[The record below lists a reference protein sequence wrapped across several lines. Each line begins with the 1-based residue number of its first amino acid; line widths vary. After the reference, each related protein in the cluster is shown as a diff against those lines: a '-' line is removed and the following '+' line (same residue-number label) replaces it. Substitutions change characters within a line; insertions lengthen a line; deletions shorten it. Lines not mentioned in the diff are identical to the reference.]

1 MPTATVVSA
10 AFLTHGRLA
19 AKNLQLDDLPLVV
32 TPHPLNDL
40 TPPEV
45 RELARAA
52 YPVIIRQLTGQ
63 GVLEKHTLV
72 DYVHPAARDRAP
84 REPGPAPEISS

>member
-1 MPTATVVSA
+1 VST

-40 TPPEV
+40 MPAEV

-52 YPVIIRQLTGQ
+52 YPIVIRQLTGQ
-63 GVLEKHTLV
+63 GDLEKHTKV
-72 DYVHPAARDRAP
+72 DYVHPAARKRAP
-84 REPGPAPEISS
+84 HDAGPAPEDA

>member
-1 MPTATVVSA
+1 MPSSTVVST
-10 AFLTHGRLA
+10 AFLTHARLA
-19 AKNLQLDDLPLVV
+19 AKNLQLDDLPLIV

-40 TPPEV
+40 TPADV

-63 GVLEKHTLV
+63 GVLENHTMV
-72 DYVHPAARDRAP
+72 NYVHPAARNRAP
-84 REPGPAPEISS
+84 RDAGPAPEAP

>member
-1 MPTATVVSA
+1 VST

-40 TPPEV
+40 TPDEV
-45 RELARAA
+45 RELARSA
-52 YPVIIRQLTGQ
+52 YPVIVGQLTGQ
-63 GVLEKHTLV
+63 GVLAQHTLV
-72 DYVHPAARDRAP
+72 DYVHPAARLKTKSGAGK
-84 REPGPAPEISS
+84 ESA

>member
-1 MPTATVVSA
+1 MPTSTIVST

-40 TPPEV
+40 TPDEV

-52 YPVIIRQLTGQ
+52 YPVIIGQLTGS
-63 GVLEKHTLV
+63 GKLAPYTKV
-72 DYVHPAARDRAP
+72 DFIHPAERKGAQHAGGT
-84 REPGPAPEISS
+84 EAA

>member
-1 MPTATVVSA
+1 MPTSTIVST

-40 TPPEV
+40 TPAEV

-63 GVLEKHTLV
+63 GALEKHTVV
-72 DYVHPAARDRAP
+72 DYVHPAARNRAP
-84 REPGPAPEISS
+84 REPGQTPAAAS

>member
-1 MPTATVVSA
+1 MPTSTVVST

-40 TPPEV
+40 TPAEV
-45 RELARAA
+45 RELARSA
-52 YPVIIRQLTGQ
+52 YPIIIRQLTGQ

-72 DYVHPAARDRAP
+72 DYVRPAARNRAP
-84 REPGPAPEISS
+84 RAPGQTPEAA

>member
-1 MPTATVVSA
+1 MVST
-10 AFLTHGRLA
+10 AFLTHARLA

-40 TPPEV
+40 TPADV
-45 RELARAA
+45 RELARSA

-63 GVLEKHTLV
+63 GVLENHTMV
-72 DYVHPAARDRAP
+72 NYVHPAARNRAP
-84 REPGPAPEISS
+84 RDAGPAPEAP